1 MKTLIITLA
10 SALVLSLSSCDLNN
24 MDDNGDFSLYFRT
37 QMDGVLWN
45 TSVTRARYDN
55 NGIDPY
61 VKIEGDG
68 ASTSGE
74 YFSIT
79 IPPMVASDTTISGAG
94 LAGVISFTQNL
105 NVWTST
111 TGTLTIHE
119 DHYQGGSGTKH
130 EYTGTFSGTLVNAA
144 DASSKTLT
152 GGEFLVQGIFN

>member
-1 MKTLIITLA
+1 MKTFITLLA
-10 SALVLSLSSCDLNN
+10 SILVLSFSSCDLNDT
-24 MDDNGDFSLYFRT
+24 DDNGDFSLYFRT

-45 TSVTRARYDN
+45 ASVTRARFDN

-61 VKIEGDG
+61 VHIEGDG
-68 ASTSGE
+68 AATSGE
-74 YFSIT
+74 YFSIS

-119 DHYQGGSGTKH
+119 DHFQGGSGTKH
-130 EYTGTFSGTLVNAA
+130 EYTGTFSGTLVNT
-144 DASSKTLT
+144 SNGTSKTLAS
-152 GGEFLVQGIFN
+152 GEFLVQGIFN